1 MLTLRA
7 GRAAGW
13 LAGLLAALPA
23 LAAEESGG
31 AAGLFEGGI
40 GNSIITLIVF
50 GIVVAVLGKYAW
62 PRLIKTLDE
71 RESQIR
77 GALEQARQ
85 ERIEAEKILAEYR
98 RQIDHAREEATAIVE
113 EGRRDA
119 AEVRRRMQEEA
130 RREAQEMIERARR
143 EIQLARDAAVKE
155 LYDRSA
161 DLAVELASRIIARS
175 LTADDHRRL
184 VSETLERMKAAR
196 N

>member
-7 GRAAGW
+7 GRSAGW
-13 LAGLLAALPA
+13 LAGLLVALPA
-23 LAAEESGG
+23 LAAEESG
-31 AAGLFEGGI
+31 AARLFEGGI
-40 GNSIITLIVF
+40 GNSIITLIIF
-50 GIVVAVLGKYAW
+50 AIVVTVLGKYAW
-62 PRLIKTLDE
+62 PRLIRTLDE

-85 ERIEAEKILAEYR
+85 ERIEADRLLAEYR
-98 RQIDHAREEATAIVE
+98 RQIDQAREQATAIVE

-119 AEVRRRMQEEA
+119 AEVRRRIQEEA

-143 EIQLARDAAVKE
+143 EILLARDAAIKE

-161 DLAVELASRIIARS
+161 DLAVELASGIIAKS
-175 LTADDHRRL
+175 LTGEDHRRL

>member
-1 MLTLRA
+1 LTVRA
-7 GRAAGW
+7 ERFGGA
-13 LAGLLAALPA
+13 LAGLLAAAPA
-23 LAAEESGG
+23 LAAEGGGG
-31 AAGLFEGGI
+31 AAQLFEGGI

-62 PRLIKTLDE
+62 PRLIKTLDD
-71 RESQIR
+71 RENQIR
-77 GALEQARQ
+77 GALERARQ
-85 ERIEAEKILAEYR
+85 ERIEAEKVLAEYR
-98 RQIDHAREEATAIVE
+98 RQIDQAREEATAIVE

-119 AEVRRRMQEEA
+119 GEVRRRMQEEA

-143 EIQLARDAAVKE
+143 EIQLARDTAIKD

-161 DLAVELASRIIARS
+161 ELAVELASSIIAKS